1 MTYSANAA
9 TPTKTQW
16 LTAVEVDLKRVT
28 NKIREASFLNNQ
40 LLDAA
45 VTMILEAGGKRIRP
59 AITLLVGQACHAPI
73 DQLVSVAAS
82 VELLHTATLVHD
94 DLVDNAN
101 ERRGAPT
108 LHTKLPLGVTVLTG
122 DFLFA
127 QSAALAAEAE
137 NVRVVRNFSTALVS
151 ICKGEILQAQT
162 KWQVPTADIY
172 QQRIYGKTAALFEA
186 AALAGSL
193 LSNLPEPIIQA
204 YGRFG
209 RELGMAYQIIDDA
222 LDFIATSDKL
232 GKPAGHDLREG
243 HITLPAMLYVQNH
256 NIDHTAFIEQ
266 VRNPKGVE
274 ELISSIREN
283 GAARAAIQT
292 AREHIQAAED
302 SLGVMERLPAIEALL
317 SVAEYVIDRD
327 F

>member
-1 MTYSANAA
+1 MTYSSNAA

-16 LTAVEVDLKRVT
+16 LTAVEADLTRVT
-28 NKIREASFLNNQ
+28 DKIRDASFLNDQ

-59 AITLLVGQACHAPI
+59 TITLLVGQACHAPI
-73 DQLVSVAAS
+73 DKLIPVAAS

-108 LHTKLPLGVTVLTG
+108 LHTQLPLGVTVLTG

-127 QSAALAAEAE
+127 QSAALAAEAD
-137 NVRVVRNFSTALVS
+137 NVRVVKNFSAALVS

-162 KWQVPTADIY
+162 KWQVPSPDIY

-186 AALAGSL
+186 AALAASL
-193 LSNLPEPIIQA
+193 LSNLPEPLIQA
-204 YGRFG
+204 YGHFG

-222 LDFIATSDKL
+222 LDFIATSDQL

-243 HITLPAMLYVQNH
+243 HVTLPAMLYIENH
-256 NIDHTAFIEQ
+256 KIDPTAFIEQ
-266 VRNPKGVE
+266 VRNPTGVE
-274 ELISSIREN
+274 EIINSIREN
-283 GAARAAIQT
+283 GAARAAVQT
-292 AREHIQAAED
+292 ARDHIQAAED
-302 SLGVMERLPAIEALL
+302 ALADVEQGPAIEALFSL
-317 SVAEYVIDRD
+317 ASYVIDRD

>member
-1 MTYSANAA
+1 MTYSSNAA

-16 LTAVEVDLKRVT
+16 LTAVEADLKRVT
-28 NKIREASFLNNQ
+28 RKIRDASFLNDQ

-59 AITLLVGQACHAPI
+59 TITLLVGQACHAPI
-73 DQLVSVAAS
+73 DKLIPVAAS

-108 LHTKLPLGVTVLTG
+108 LHTQLPLGVTVLTG

-127 QSAALAAEAE
+127 QSAALAAEAD
-137 NVRVVRNFSTALVS
+137 NVRVVKNFSAALVS

-162 KWQVPTADIY
+162 KWQVPSPDIY

-186 AALAGSL
+186 AALAASL
-193 LSNLPEPIIQA
+193 LSNLPEPLIQA
-204 YGRFG
+204 YGHFG

-222 LDFIATSDKL
+222 LDFIATSDQL

-243 HITLPAMLYVQNH
+243 HVTLPAMLYIENH
-256 NIDHTAFIEQ
+256 KIDPAAFIEQ

-274 ELISSIREN
+274 EIISSIREN
-283 GAARAAIQT
+283 GAARAAIQI
-292 AREHIQAAED
+292 ARDHIQTAED
-302 SLGVMERLPAIEALL
+302 ALADVEQGPAIEALFSL
-317 SVAEYVIDRD
+317 ASYVIDRD

>member
-1 MTYSANAA
+1 MTYSSNAA
-9 TPTKTQW
+9 TPTKSQW
-16 LTAVEVDLKRVT
+16 LSAVEADLKRVT
-28 NKIREASFLNNQ
+28 RKIRDASFLNDQ

-45 VTMILEAGGKRIRP
+45 VTMILEAGGKRLRP
-59 AITLLVGQACHAPI
+59 TITLLVGQACHAPI
-73 DQLVSVAAS
+73 DKLIPVAAS

-108 LHTKLPLGVTVLTG
+108 LHTQLPLGVTVLTG

-127 QSAALAAEAE
+127 QSAALAAEAD
-137 NVRVVRNFSTALVS
+137 NVRVVKNFSAALVS

-162 KWQVPTADIY
+162 KWQVPSSDIY

-186 AALAGSL
+186 AALAASL
-193 LSNLPEPIIQA
+193 LSDLPEPLIQA
-204 YGRFG
+204 YGHFG

-222 LDFIATSDKL
+222 LDFVATSDQL

-243 HITLPAMLYVQNH
+243 HVTLPAMLYIENH
-256 NIDHTAFIEQ
+256 KIDPVAFIEQ

-274 ELISSIREN
+274 EIIHSIREN
-283 GAARAAIQT
+283 GAARAAIQA
-292 AREHIQAAED
+292 ARNHIQAAED
-302 SLGVMERLPAIEALL
+302 ALADVEQGPAIEALFSL
-317 SVAEYVIDRD
+317 ASYVIDRD